1 MPCSGSRVFVG
12 REREMEE
19 LGAALRG
26 VASGRGGL
34 HLIVGEPGIGKTRL
48 ADEVAARAE
57 ADGIAALWG
66 RCWEAEGRP
75 PYWPWVQILRELRE
89 RRGDADWQRTV
100 GGDLRQLAQLLPELD
115 SATPPGESES
125 ARFHLFD
132 ATCGSLARAGRAAPL
147 LLVLDD

>member
-1 MPCSGSRVFVG
+1 MTAPGSRVFVG
-12 REREMEE
+12 RERELEE

-26 VASGRGGL
+26 VVAGRGGL

-75 PYWPWVQILRELRE
+75 PYWPWVQILRELRQ
-89 RRGDADWQRTV
+89 RRGDAEWQRVV
-100 GGDLRQLAQLLPELD
+100 GDDLPQLAQLLPELG
-115 SATPPGESES
+115 SATARVESES
-125 ARFHLFD
+125 ARF
-132 ATCGSLARAGRAAPL
+132 
-147 LLVLDD
+147 